1 MVFISVRLQIPYL
14 KLGFDIF
21 TKSVFLILLLRIDPM
36 SIPSSNVKECQQAFL
51 APLLGN
57 SI

>member
-36 SIPSSNVKECQQAFL
+36 SILSSNVKECQHK
-51 APLLGN
+51 
-57 SI
+57 SKY